1 VDRLESDI
9 MICESG
15 GIVVPATIDAIEEV
29 ALYVEECLEQA
40 EVPLMEATRIQ
51 LAVEEAVTNVVT
63 HGYETTGGQ
72 VSIRCV
78 SSPELVTITIT
89 DTGPAFDPTK
99 IPPADITADLDHRN
113 IGGLGVHL
121 IKSVMDEVLYN
132 REMDANQLTL
142 VKRLSSS

>member
-1 VDRLESDI
+1 
-9 MICESG
+9 MICESE

-29 ALYVEECLEQA
+29 AQYLEECLEQA
-40 EVPLMEATRIQ
+40 DVPLMEMTRIQ

-63 HGYETTGGQ
+63 HGYESPGGN
-72 VSIRCV
+72 VSVRCV

-99 IPPADITADLDHRN
+99 IPPADVTADLDHRN

-121 IKSVMDEVLYN
+121 IRSVMDEITYN

-142 VKRLSSS
+142 VKHISTA